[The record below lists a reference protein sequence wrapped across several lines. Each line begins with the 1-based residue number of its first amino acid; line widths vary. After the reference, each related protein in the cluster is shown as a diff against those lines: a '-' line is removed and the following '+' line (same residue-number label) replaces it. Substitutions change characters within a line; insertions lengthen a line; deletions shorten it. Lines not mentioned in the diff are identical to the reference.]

1 MEMPSKSIRSMIKEI
16 NNPDADGN
24 GLWLP
29 NIQRQFVWNQEQIAR
44 LCDSVMRR
52 YPLSSMLL
60 WRTNEQIKY
69 RSFIQNL
76 NDGKVDLKSHYQHNP
91 NKLKRLVLDGQQRL
105 QSFYLALQGCIDG
118 KVLHLNVL
126 SGEQTG
132 SEEIRYQ
139 FEFKIS
145 SEHNWPWLPL
155 AKIIY
160 SGSIA
165 EDLLSDLAKDELGA
179 LTDAQRRQAIRN
191 LSLAQREFS
200 NDSVLL
206 YHEIDSTQDDN
217 PLKFEDVV
225 EVFIR
230 ANSGGTKLNKS
241 DLMFTLLS
249 TEWEDAD
256 IVFEE
261 FLDKIN
267 DNERFQ
273 FSRDFLIKLSTTLL
287 GYNAKYDVDKLRDD
301 KVRKEISENWPDI
314 AEALLFVKD
323 EIVSKTYIRSHKAL
337 TSYNALIPLVYLQY
351 HFPGQL
357 AKSKILHEYFVPA
370 LFAGVFSGQPD
381 SIIDKMVKSIKEN
394 EGFNFK
400 KIRTLIESSNKNL
413 HVYESQL
420 LNGCSY
426 GSGNIHLLFN
436 MWYGR
441 DYKSSGFQH
450 EPQIDHIFARSILK
464 EQKILNEATGREVQR
479 FGAWEINQLAN
490 CMLLPAHQ
498 NGAGDKGDKS
508 VDKWLAEQ
516 SEDFLELHCIPKMKT
531 LWKVENYE
539 RFIDKRQQLIIQRCE
554 ELGLLSSEE

>member
-1 MEMPSKSIRSMIKEI
+1 MPSKSIRSMIKEI
-16 NNPDADGN
+16 NNPDADGH

-29 NIQRQFVWNQEQIAR
+29 NIQRQFVWNKEQIAR

-60 WRTNEQIKY
+60 WRTNEPIKY

-76 NDGKVDLKSHYQHNP
+76 NGGKVDLKSHYQHNP
-91 NKLKRLVLDGQQRL
+91 KKLKRLVLDGQQRL
-105 QSFYLALQGCIDG
+105 QSFYLALQGCIDNE
-118 KVLHLNVL
+118 VLHLHVL
-126 SGEQTG
+126 SGEQVS
-132 SEEIRYQ
+132 SEEIRYR
-139 FEFKIS
+139 FEFKVPA
-145 SEHNWPWLPL
+145 EKNWPWVPL

-160 SGSIA
+160 SGSLP
-165 EDLLSDLAKDELGA
+165 EDLLFELAEDEVAA
-179 LTDAQRRQAIRN
+179 LTDNQRRQAIRN
-191 LSLAQREFS
+191 LSLAQREFG

-217 PLKFEDVV
+217 ALKFEDVV

-256 IVFEE
+256 IVFED

-273 FSRDFLIKLSTTLL
+273 FSRDFLIKLSTTVL

-301 KVRKEISENWPDI
+301 QVRKEISENWPDI
-314 AEALLFVKD
+314 AGALLFVKD
-323 EIVSKTYIRSHKAL
+323 EIVTSTYIRSHKAL

-357 AKSKILHEYFVPA
+357 SKSKILHEYFVPA
-370 LFAGVFSGQPD
+370 LFSGVFSGQPD

-394 EGFNFK
+394 EGFDIK
-400 KIRTLIESSNKNL
+400 KIKLLIETSNKYL
-413 HVYESQL
+413 HVNESHV
-420 LNGCSY
+420 LNYCGY

-436 MWYGR
+436 IWYGR
-441 DYKSSGFQH
+441 EYRAGGFQH

-464 EQKILNEATGREVQR
+464 DQKELNDATGREVQR
-479 FGAWEINQLAN
+479 YGAWEINQLAN

-516 SEDFLELHCIPKMKT
+516 SEEFLDLHCIPKTKT

-539 RFIDKRQQLIIQRCE
+539 RFIDKRQQLIIKRCE